1 MNKKFLS
8 AILFG
13 ALMVSSTGTFV
24 SCKDYDDDIDNINKE
39 LTDIKSKL
47 SDLESKV
54 TTGGA
59 YVTKIESVEGGLK
72 VSVSDGTS
80 YNLTIAGTPAGSTV
94 VIDKTT
100 GEISIDGTPTGFFA
114 TTGTTPQGESTAPYV
129 KDGFWYFYD
138 DATKAFVKSEYKASG
153 NAWAVQKGDS
163 VVLHIPNEAGVMQE
177 ITLPTSSSA
186 LTALNA
192 TSSNW
197 TSGKN
202 IAWSKAGA
210 DVTWAGKKGNVTAG
224 QLLIGQLGSE
234 TATVT
239 PASYDLG
246 AQTLTL
252 VDIDGKTAPVTVT
265 ATAAEGDYVTDRAA
279 SPSGK
284 WNLAIAMTDEV
295 TADNIATAF
304 TKKVN
309 GVDKNVKYALAV
321 NGTVMTGYEYVIDTQ
336 TVNESKTNTAYNKD
350 QIDLASKNVALGT
363 STLSL
368 NAATAAQA
376 YDSYLTFEGASK
388 TLAEAKGIT
397 VDGMNITVPA
407 TAAATPGL
415 SVTVNIL
422 DITGKIAKNNVALTI
437 AGASV
442 SETETVAPV
451 SIKISTVN
459 SFSVDLGTIF
469 TNLDANIAQNADAT
483 KTTVTTADGNFF
495 ALTSTTAANGLF
507 NVAGND
513 KIAFKKA
520 DGSAAT
526 IAERN
531 ATKAVITLKM
541 DGGTGSSYVSA
552 AKDIAKIYGTFNLT
566 LTLKDKQGNEL
577 KKVIVPVTV
586 SKPEF
591 DDYYTANQYAGW
603 NEGVLSSV
611 IDNSGNTPAF
621 TMPTNLY
628 TINKKA
634 DGTTGMTDAQPD
646 YVYTYKKAA
655 VDIDNSEV
663 KEAASITFDD
673 VVKDGFL
680 KTTDYKVKA
689 SKEVVT
695 VNALTNGGSAED
707 NKISVSKEFTMKLAP
722 AFNKAKLVYYTNGVA
737 GTVAAVNADGIIAP
751 LTGDGTANK
760 PKNGLALQ
768 YGDEEIAVSATAI
781 PASES
786 DDHKLGGYKVTT
798 GSAATGAVVVG
809 FAKSAESAGTGVNL
823 ETGDTGVKI
832 TGLNAG
838 QGGELVVTFTD
849 YAGIKTQATIE
860 YKK

>member
-1 MNKKFLS
+1 
-8 AILFG
+8 
-13 ALMVSSTGTFV
+13 MVSSTGTFV
-24 SCKDYDDDIDNINKE
+24 SCKDYDDDIDEINKE

-192 TSSNW
+192 TPSNW

-336 TVNESKTNTAYNKD
+336 TVNESKTNTAYNKAN
-350 QIDLASKNVALGT
+350 IGLANANVALGT

-407 TAAATPGL
+407 TAAATSGL

-422 DITGKIAKNNVALTI
+422 DITGKIAKKDIILTI

-495 ALTSTTAANGLF
+495 ALTSATSIGDGLYKVAENTA
-507 NVAGND
+507 
-513 KIAFKKA
+513 IAFKKA
-520 DGSAAT
+520 DGGAAA
-526 IAERN
+526 IAARN
-531 ATKAVITLKM
+531 ATKAVITLNYA
-541 DGGTGSSYVSA
+541 SSKYTTA
-552 AKDIAKIYGTFNLT
+552 AKDLANIYGTFNLT
-566 LTLKDKQGNEL
+566 LTLKDAQGNEL

-611 IDNSGNTPAF
+611 IDNSTQNTPAF

-634 DGTTGMTDAQPD
+634 DGTTGMTDAQPG

-655 VDIDNSEV
+655 VDNSEV
-663 KEAASITFDD
+663 KEAASITFTD

-689 SKEVVT
+689 SNEVVT

-707 NKISVSKEFTMKLAP
+707 NGISVSKEFTMKLAP

-768 YGDEEIAVSATAI
+768 YGDEEIAVSTTAI
-781 PASES
+781 PASAS
-786 DDHKLGGYKVTT
+786 ASNKLGGYQVST
-798 GSAATGAVVVG
+798 ADATSGATIKVG
-809 FAKSAESAGTGVNL
+809 FAKSAESAGGSVTL
-823 ETGDTGVKI
+823 ETSDTGVKI
-832 TGLNAG
+832 ADLNAG

>member
-1 MNKKFLS
+1 
-8 AILFG
+8 
-13 ALMVSSTGTFV
+13 MVSSTGTFV

-192 TSSNW
+192 TPSNW

-210 DVTWAGKKGNVTAG
+210 DVTWAGKKGNVAAG

-246 AQTLTL
+246 AQELTL

-336 TVNESKTNTAYNKD
+336 TVNESKTNTAYNKAN
-350 QIDLASKNVALGT
+350 IGLASANVALGT

-422 DITGKIAKNNVALTI
+422 DITGKIAKKDVVLTI

-495 ALTSTTAANGLF
+495 ALTSATSIGDGLYKVAENTA
-507 NVAGND
+507 
-513 KIAFKKA
+513 IAFKKA
-520 DGSAAT
+520 DGGAAT
-526 IAERN
+526 IAARN
-531 ATKAVITLKM
+531 AIKAVITLNY
-541 DGGTGSSYVSA
+541 TGSKYTTA
-552 AKDIAKIYGTFNLT
+552 AKDLANIYGTFNLT
-566 LTLKDKQGNEL
+566 LTLKDAQGNEL

-591 DDYYTANQYAGW
+591 DDYYTANQYAVW
-603 NEGVLSSV
+603 NEGILSSV
-611 IDNSGNTPAF
+611 IDNSGNSPAF

-634 DGTTGMTDAQPD
+634 DGTGMTDAQPG
-646 YVYTYKKAA
+646 YTYTYKKAA
-655 VDIDNSEV
+655 VDNSEV
-663 KEAASITFDD
+663 KEAASITFTD

-689 SKEVVT
+689 NKEVVT
-695 VNALTNGGSAED
+695 VNALTGASNAAAD
-707 NKISVSKEFTMKLAP
+707 NTISVSKEFTMKLAP

-737 GTVAAVNADGIIAP
+737 GTVAAVNADGIIAA
-751 LTGDGTANK
+751 LTEDKTANK

-768 YGDEEIAVSATAI
+768 YGDEEIAVSTTAI
-781 PASES
+781 PASAS
-786 DDHKLGGYKVTT
+786 ASNKLGGYQVSTADVTS
-798 GSAATGAVVVG
+798 GATIKVG
-809 FAKSAESAGTGVNL
+809 FAKSAESAGGSVTL
-823 ETGDTGVKI
+823 EAGDTGVKI

>member
-192 TSSNW
+192 TPSNW

-210 DVTWAGKKGNVTAG
+210 DVTWAGKKGNVAAG

-246 AQTLTL
+246 AQELTL

-336 TVNESKTNTAYNKD
+336 TVNESKTNTAYNKAN
-350 QIDLASKNVALGT
+350 IGLASANVALGT

-422 DITGKIAKNNVALTI
+422 DITGKIAKKDVVLTI

-469 TNLDANIAQNADAT
+469 TNLDANIAQNADTT

-495 ALTSTTAANGLF
+495 ALTSATSIGDGLYKVAENTA
-507 NVAGND
+507 
-513 KIAFKKA
+513 IAFKKA
-520 DGSAAT
+520 DGGAAT
-526 IAERN
+526 IAARN
-531 ATKAVITLKM
+531 AIKAVITLNY
-541 DGGTGSSYVSA
+541 TGSKYTTA
-552 AKDIAKIYGTFNLT
+552 AKDLANIYGTFNLT
-566 LTLKDKQGNEL
+566 LTLKDAQGNEL

-603 NEGVLSSV
+603 NEGILSSV
-611 IDNSGNTPAF
+611 IDNSGNSPAF

-634 DGTTGMTDAQPD
+634 DGTGMTDAQPG
-646 YVYTYKKAA
+646 YTYTYKKAA
-655 VDIDNSEV
+655 VDNSEV
-663 KEAASITFDD
+663 KEAASITFTD

-689 SKEVVT
+689 NKEVVT
-695 VNALTNGGSAED
+695 VNALTGASNAAAD
-707 NKISVSKEFTMKLAP
+707 NTISVSKEFTMKLAP

-737 GTVAAVNADGIIAP
+737 GTVAAVNADGIIAA
-751 LTGDGTANK
+751 LTEDKTANK

-768 YGDEEIAVSATAI
+768 YGDEEIAVSTTAI
-781 PASES
+781 PASAS
-786 DDHKLGGYKVTT
+786 ASNKLGGYQVST
-798 GSAATGAVVVG
+798 ADATSGATIKVG
-809 FAKSAESAGTGVNL
+809 FAKSAESAGGSVTL
-823 ETGDTGVKI
+823 EAGDTGVKI

>member
-1 MNKKFLS
+1 
-8 AILFG
+8 
-13 ALMVSSTGTFV
+13 MVSSTGTFV

-192 TSSNW
+192 TPSNW

-210 DVTWAGKKGNVTAG
+210 DVTWAGKKGNVAAG

-246 AQTLTL
+246 AQELTL

-336 TVNESKTNTAYNKD
+336 TVNESKTNTAYNKAN
-350 QIDLASKNVALGT
+350 IGLASANVALGT

-422 DITGKIAKNNVALTI
+422 DITGKIAKKDIVLTI

-495 ALTSTTAANGLF
+495 ALTSATSIGDGLYKVAENTA
-507 NVAGND
+507 
-513 KIAFKKA
+513 IAFKKA
-520 DGSAAT
+520 DGGAAT
-526 IAERN
+526 IAARN
-531 ATKAVITLKM
+531 AIKAVITLNY
-541 DGGTGSSYVSA
+541 TGSKYTTA
-552 AKDIAKIYGTFNLT
+552 AKDLANIYGTFNLT
-566 LTLKDKQGNEL
+566 LTLKDAQGNEL

-603 NEGVLSSV
+603 NEGILSSV
-611 IDNSGNTPAF
+611 IDNSGNSPAF

-634 DGTTGMTDAQPD
+634 DGTGMTDAQPG
-646 YVYTYKKAA
+646 YTYTYKKAA
-655 VDIDNSEV
+655 VDNSEV
-663 KEAASITFDD
+663 KEAASITFTD

-689 SKEVVT
+689 NKEVVT
-695 VNALTNGGSAED
+695 VNALTGASNAAAD
-707 NKISVSKEFTMKLAP
+707 NTISVSKEFTMKLAP

-737 GTVAAVNADGIIAP
+737 GTVAAVNADGIIAA
-751 LTGDGTANK
+751 LTEDKTANK

-768 YGDEEIAVSATAI
+768 YGDEEIAVSTTAI
-781 PASES
+781 PASAS
-786 DDHKLGGYKVTT
+786 ASNKLGGYQVST
-798 GSAATGAVVVG
+798 ADATSGATIKVG
-809 FAKSAESAGTGVNL
+809 FAKSAESAGGSVTL
-823 ETGDTGVKI
+823 EAGDTGVKI

>member
-186 LTALNA
+186 LTALNVV
-192 TSSNW
+192 TPSNW
-197 TSGKN
+197 ISGKN

-234 TATVT
+234 TATVA

-336 TVNESKTNTAYNKD
+336 TVNESKTNTAYNKAN
-350 QIDLASKNVALGT
+350 IGLASVNVALGT

-376 YDSYLTFEGASK
+376 YDSYLTFEGANK

-407 TAAATPGL
+407 TAAATSGL

-422 DITGKIAKNNVALTI
+422 DITGKIAKKDIILTI

-469 TNLDANIAQNADAT
+469 TNLDANIAQYAEAD
-483 KTTVTTADGNFF
+483 KTIVTTADGNFF
-495 ALTSTTAANGLF
+495 ALTSTTPTDELYT
-507 NVAGND
+507 VAEHTA
-513 KIAFKKA
+513 IAFKKA
-520 DGSAAT
+520 DGSVAT
-526 IAERN
+526 IAARN
-531 ATKAVITLKM
+531 ATKAVITLNYIDSKY
-541 DGGTGSSYVSA
+541 TTA
-552 AKDIAKIYGTFNLT
+552 AKDLANIYGTFNLT

-611 IDNSGNTPAF
+611 IDNSTQDTPAF

-634 DGTTGMTDAQPD
+634 DGTGMTDAQPG
-646 YVYTYKKAA
+646 YTYTYKKADA
-655 VDIDNSEV
+655 SEV
-663 KEAASITFDD
+663 KNVDAITFND
-673 VVKDGFL
+673 VVKNGFL

-689 SKEVVT
+689 NKEVVT
-695 VNALTNGGSAED
+695 VNALTGVSNAAAD
-707 NKISVSKEFTMKLAP
+707 NTISVSKEFTMKLAP

-737 GTVAAVNADGIIAP
+737 GTVAAVNADGIIAA

-768 YGDEEIAVSATAI
+768 YGDEEIAVSTTAT
-781 PASES
+781 PVSES

-798 GSAATGAVVVG
+798 GSAATGAVVVE
-809 FAKSAESAGTGVNL
+809 FAKSAESAGGSVNL
-823 ETGDTGVKI
+823 ESGNTGVKI
-832 TGLNAG
+832 ADLNAG

>member
-1 MNKKFLS
+1 
-8 AILFG
+8 
-13 ALMVSSTGTFV
+13 MVSSTGTFV

-153 NAWAVQKGDS
+153 NAWAVQNGDS

-192 TSSNW
+192 TPSNW

-210 DVTWAGKKGNVTAG
+210 DVTWAGKKGNVAAG

-246 AQTLTL
+246 AQELTL

-336 TVNESKTNTAYNKD
+336 TVNESKTNTAYNKAN
-350 QIDLASKNVALGT
+350 IGLASANVALGT

-422 DITGKIAKNNVALTI
+422 DITGKIAKKDVVLTI

-495 ALTSTTAANGLF
+495 ALTSATSIGDGLYKVAENTA
-507 NVAGND
+507 
-513 KIAFKKA
+513 IAFKKA
-520 DGSAAT
+520 DGGAAT
-526 IAERN
+526 IAARN
-531 ATKAVITLKM
+531 AIKAVITLNY
-541 DGGTGSSYVSA
+541 TGSKYTTA
-552 AKDIAKIYGTFNLT
+552 AKDLANIYGTFNLT
-566 LTLKDKQGNEL
+566 LTLKDAQGNEL

-603 NEGVLSSV
+603 NEGILSSV
-611 IDNSGNTPAF
+611 IDNSGNSPAF

-634 DGTTGMTDAQPD
+634 DGTGMTDAQPG
-646 YVYTYKKAA
+646 YTYTYKKAA
-655 VDIDNSEV
+655 VDNSEV
-663 KEAASITFDD
+663 KEAASITFTD

-689 SKEVVT
+689 NKEVVT
-695 VNALTNGGSAED
+695 VNALTGASNAAAD
-707 NKISVSKEFTMKLAP
+707 NTISVSKEFTMKLAP

-737 GTVAAVNADGIIAP
+737 GTVAAVNADGIIAA
-751 LTGDGTANK
+751 LTEDKTANK

-768 YGDEEIAVSATAI
+768 YGDEEIAVSTTAI
-781 PASES
+781 PASAS
-786 DDHKLGGYKVTT
+786 ASNKLGGYQVST
-798 GSAATGAVVVG
+798 ADATSGATIKVG
-809 FAKSAESAGTGVNL
+809 FAKSAESAGGSVTL
-823 ETGDTGVKI
+823 EAGDTGVKI

>member
-13 ALMVSSTGTFV
+13 ALMVTSTGTFV
-24 SCKDYDDDIDNINKE
+24 SCKDYDDDIDEINKE

-192 TSSNW
+192 TPSKW

-210 DVTWAGKKGNVTAG
+210 DVTWAGKKGNVAAG

-246 AQTLTL
+246 AQELTL

-304 TKKVN
+304 TKRVN

-336 TVNESKTNTAYNKD
+336 TVNESKTNTAYNKN
-350 QIDLASKNVALGT
+350 QIGLASANVALGT

-422 DITGKIAKNNVALTI
+422 DITGKIAKKDVVLTI

-531 ATKAVITLKM
+531 ATKAVITLNY
-541 DGGTGSSYVSA
+541 TGSKYTTA
-552 AKDIAKIYGTFNLT
+552 AKDLANIYGTFNLT
-566 LTLKDKQGNEL
+566 LTLKDAQGNEL

-611 IDNSGNTPAF
+611 IDNSGNSPAF

-634 DGTTGMTDAQPD
+634 DGTGMTDAQPG
-646 YVYTYKKAA
+646 YTYTYKKAA
-655 VDIDNSEV
+655 VDNSEV
-663 KEAASITFDD
+663 KEAASITFTD

-689 SKEVVT
+689 NKEVVT
-695 VNALTNGGSAED
+695 VNALTGASNAAAD
-707 NKISVSKEFTMKLAP
+707 NTISVSKEFTMKLAP

-737 GTVAAVNADGIIAP
+737 GTVAAVNADGIIAA
-751 LTGDGTANK
+751 LTEDKTANK

-768 YGDEEIAVSATAI
+768 YGDEEIAVSTTAI
-781 PASES
+781 PASAS
-786 DDHKLGGYKVTT
+786 ASNKLGGYQVST
-798 GSAATGAVVVG
+798 ANATSGATIKVG
-809 FAKSAESAGTGVNL
+809 FAKSAESAGGSVTL
-823 ETGDTGVKI
+823 EAGDTGVKI

>member
-192 TSSNW
+192 TPSNW

-210 DVTWAGKKGNVTAG
+210 DVTWAGKKGNVAAG

-246 AQTLTL
+246 AQELTL

-336 TVNESKTNTAYNKD
+336 TVNESKTNTAYNKAN
-350 QIDLASKNVALGT
+350 IGLASANVALGT

-422 DITGKIAKNNVALTI
+422 DITGKIAKKDVVLTI

-469 TNLDANIAQNADAT
+469 TNLDANIAQNADTT

-495 ALTSTTAANGLF
+495 ALTSATSIGDGLYKVAENTA
-507 NVAGND
+507 
-513 KIAFKKA
+513 IAFKKA
-520 DGSAAT
+520 DGGAAT
-526 IAERN
+526 IAARN
-531 ATKAVITLKM
+531 AIKAVITL
-541 DGGTGSSYVSA
+541 DYTGSKYTTA
-552 AKDIAKIYGTFNLT
+552 AKDLANIYGTFNLT
-566 LTLKDKQGNEL
+566 LTLKDAQGNEL

-603 NEGVLSSV
+603 NEGILSSV
-611 IDNSGNTPAF
+611 IDNSGNSPAF

-634 DGTTGMTDAQPD
+634 DGTGMTDAQPG
-646 YVYTYKKAA
+646 YTYTYKKAA
-655 VDIDNSEV
+655 VDNSEV
-663 KEAASITFDD
+663 KEAASITFTD

-689 SKEVVT
+689 NKEVVT
-695 VNALTNGGSAED
+695 VNALTGASNAAAD
-707 NKISVSKEFTMKLAP
+707 NTISVSKEFTMKLAP

-737 GTVAAVNADGIIAP
+737 GTVAAVNADGIIAA
-751 LTGDGTANK
+751 LTEDKTANK

-768 YGDEEIAVSATAI
+768 YGDEEIAVSTTAI
-781 PASES
+781 PASAS
-786 DDHKLGGYKVTT
+786 ASNKLGGYQVST
-798 GSAATGAVVVG
+798 ADATSGATIKVG
-809 FAKSAESAGTGVNL
+809 FAKSAESAGGSVTL
-823 ETGDTGVKI
+823 EAGDTGVKI

>member
-192 TSSNW
+192 TPSNW

-210 DVTWAGKKGNVTAG
+210 DVTWAGKKGNVAAG

-246 AQTLTL
+246 AQELTL

-336 TVNESKTNTAYNKD
+336 TVNESKTNTAYNKAN
-350 QIDLASKNVALGT
+350 IGLASANVALGT

-422 DITGKIAKNNVALTI
+422 DITGKIAKKDVVLTI

-495 ALTSTTAANGLF
+495 ALTSATSIGDGLYKVAENTA
-507 NVAGND
+507 
-513 KIAFKKA
+513 IAFKKA
-520 DGSAAT
+520 DGGAAT
-526 IAERN
+526 IAARN
-531 ATKAVITLKM
+531 AIKAVITLNY
-541 DGGTGSSYVSA
+541 TGSKYTTA
-552 AKDIAKIYGTFNLT
+552 AKDLANIYGTFNLT
-566 LTLKDKQGNEL
+566 LTLKDAQGNEL

-603 NEGVLSSV
+603 NEGILSSV
-611 IDNSGNTPAF
+611 IDNSGNSPAF

-634 DGTTGMTDAQPD
+634 DGTGMTDDQPG
-646 YVYTYKKAA
+646 YTYTYKKAA
-655 VDIDNSEV
+655 VDNSEV
-663 KEAASITFDD
+663 KEAASITFTD

-689 SKEVVT
+689 NKEVVT
-695 VNALTNGGSAED
+695 VNALTGASNAAAD
-707 NKISVSKEFTMKLAP
+707 NTISVSKEFTMKLAP

-737 GTVAAVNADGIIAP
+737 GTVAAVNADGIIAA
-751 LTGDGTANK
+751 LTEGKTANK

-768 YGDEEIAVSATAI
+768 YGDEEIAVSTTAI
-781 PASES
+781 PASAS
-786 DDHKLGGYKVTT
+786 ASNKLGGYQVST
-798 GSAATGAVVVG
+798 ADATSGATIKVG
-809 FAKSAESAGTGVNL
+809 FAKSAESAGGSVTL
-823 ETGDTGVKI
+823 EAGDTGVKI

>member
-192 TSSNW
+192 TPSNW

-210 DVTWAGKKGNVTAG
+210 DVTWAGKKGNVAAG

-246 AQTLTL
+246 AQELTL

-336 TVNESKTNTAYNKD
+336 TVNESKTNTDYNEAN
-350 QIDLASKNVALGT
+350 IGLASANVALGT

-422 DITGKIAKNNVALTI
+422 DITGKIAKKDVVLTI

-469 TNLDANIAQNADAT
+469 TNLDANIAQNADTT

-495 ALTSTTAANGLF
+495 ALTSATSIGDGLYKVAKNTA
-507 NVAGND
+507 
-513 KIAFKKA
+513 IAFKKA
-520 DGSAAT
+520 DGGAAT
-526 IAERN
+526 IAARN
-531 ATKAVITLKM
+531 AIKAVITLNY
-541 DGGTGSSYVSA
+541 TGSKYTTA
-552 AKDIAKIYGTFNLT
+552 AKDLANIYGTFNLT
-566 LTLKDKQGNEL
+566 LTLKDAQGNEL

-603 NEGVLSSV
+603 NEGILSSV
-611 IDNSGNTPAF
+611 IDNSGNSPAF

-634 DGTTGMTDAQPD
+634 DGTDMTDVQPG
-646 YVYTYKKAA
+646 YTYTYKKAA
-655 VDIDNSEV
+655 VNNSEV
-663 KEAASITFDD
+663 KEAASITFTD

-689 SKEVVT
+689 NKEVVT
-695 VNALTNGGSAED
+695 VNALTGASNAAAD
-707 NKISVSKEFTMKLAP
+707 NTISVSKEFTMKLAP

-737 GTVAAVNADGIIAP
+737 GTVAAVNADGIIAA
-751 LTGDGTANK
+751 LTEDKTANK

-768 YGDEEIAVSATAI
+768 YGDEEIAVSTTAI
-781 PASES
+781 PASAS
-786 DDHKLGGYKVTT
+786 ASNKLGGYQVST
-798 GSAATGAVVVG
+798 ADATSGATIKVG
-809 FAKSAESAGTGVNL
+809 FAKSAESAGGSVTL
-823 ETGDTGVKI
+823 EAGDTGVKI

>member
-192 TSSNW
+192 TPSNW

-210 DVTWAGKKGNVTAG
+210 DVTWAGKKGNVAAG

-246 AQTLTL
+246 AQELTL

-336 TVNESKTNTAYNKD
+336 TVNESKTNTAYNKAN
-350 QIDLASKNVALGT
+350 IGLASANVALGT

-422 DITGKIAKNNVALTI
+422 DITGKIAKKDVVLTI

-495 ALTSTTAANGLF
+495 ALTSATSIGDGLYKVAENTA
-507 NVAGND
+507 
-513 KIAFKKA
+513 IAFKKA
-520 DGSAAT
+520 DGGAAT
-526 IAERN
+526 IAARN
-531 ATKAVITLKM
+531 AIKAVITLNY
-541 DGGTGSSYVSA
+541 TGSKYTTA
-552 AKDIAKIYGTFNLT
+552 AKDLANIYGTFNLT
-566 LTLKDKQGNEL
+566 LTLKDAQGNEL

-603 NEGVLSSV
+603 NEGILSSV
-611 IDNSGNTPAF
+611 IDNSGNSPAF

-634 DGTTGMTDAQPD
+634 DGTGMTDAQPG
-646 YVYTYKKAA
+646 YTYTYKKAA
-655 VDIDNSEV
+655 VDNSEV
-663 KEAASITFDD
+663 KEAASITFTD

-689 SKEVVT
+689 NKEVVT
-695 VNALTNGGSAED
+695 VNALTGASNAAAD
-707 NKISVSKEFTMKLAP
+707 NTISVSKEFTMKLAP

-737 GTVAAVNADGIIAP
+737 GTVAAVNADGIIAA
-751 LTGDGTANK
+751 LTEDKTANK

-768 YGDEEIAVSATAI
+768 YGDEEIAVSTTAI
-781 PASES
+781 PASAS
-786 DDHKLGGYKVTT
+786 ASNKLGGYQVST
-798 GSAATGAVVVG
+798 ADATSGATIKVG
-809 FAKSAESAGTGVNL
+809 FAKSAESAGGSVTL
-823 ETGDTGVKI
+823 EAGDTGVKI

-849 YAGIKTQATIE
+849 YARIKTQATIE

>member
-1 MNKKFLS
+1 
-8 AILFG
+8 
-13 ALMVSSTGTFV
+13 MVSSTGTFV

-192 TSSNW
+192 TPNNW
-197 TSGKN
+197 ISGKN

-246 AQTLTL
+246 AQELTL

-336 TVNESKTNTAYNKD
+336 TVNESKTNTAYNKN
-350 QIDLASKNVALGT
+350 QIGLASANVALGT

-407 TAAATPGL
+407 TAAATSGL

-422 DITGKIAKNNVALTI
+422 DITGKIAKKDIILTI

-495 ALTSTTAANGLF
+495 ALTSTTSIGDGLYK
-507 NVAGND
+507 VAENTA
-513 KIAFKKA
+513 IAFKKA
-520 DGSAAT
+520 DGGAAT
-526 IAERN
+526 IAARN
-531 ATKAVITLKM
+531 ATKAVITL
-541 DGGTGSSYVSA
+541 DYASSKYTTA
-552 AKDIAKIYGTFNLT
+552 AKDIANIYGTFNLT

-655 VDIDNSEV
+655 VDNSEV
-663 KEAASITFDD
+663 KEAASITFND

-689 SKEVVT
+689 SNEVVT
-695 VNALTNGGSAED
+695 VNALTGVSNAAAD
-707 NKISVSKEFTMKLAP
+707 NTISVSKEFTMKLAP
-722 AFNKAKLVYYTNGVA
+722 AFNKAKLVYYTDGVA
-737 GTVAAVNADGIIAP
+737 GTVAAVGVDNVIAT
-751 LTGDGTANK
+751 LSGDGTKDNK
-760 PKNGLALQ
+760 YNGLALE
-768 YGDEEIAVSATAI
+768 YGDEILAVNSGKIGQTTTEKLNNYTILDASGTADEGVVKI
-781 PASES
+781 ELSLAENS
-786 DDHKLGGYKVTT
+786 LGGLESTPLT
-798 GSAATGAVVVG
+798 ATGVALKALAPG
-809 FAKSAESAGTGVNL
+809 NSGKL
-823 ETGDTGVKI
+823 I
-832 TGLNAG
+832 
-838 QGGELVVTFTD
+838 VTFTD

>member
-1 MNKKFLS
+1 
-8 AILFG
+8 
-13 ALMVSSTGTFV
+13 MVSSTGTFV

-192 TSSNW
+192 TPSNW

-210 DVTWAGKKGNVTAG
+210 DVTWAGKKGNVAAG

-246 AQTLTL
+246 AQELTL

-336 TVNESKTNTAYNKD
+336 TVNESKTNTAYNKAN
-350 QIDLASKNVALGT
+350 IGLASANVALGT

-422 DITGKIAKNNVALTI
+422 DITGKIAKKDVVLTI

-495 ALTSTTAANGLF
+495 ALTSATSIGDGLYKVAENTA
-507 NVAGND
+507 
-513 KIAFKKA
+513 IAFKKA
-520 DGSAAT
+520 DGGAAT
-526 IAERN
+526 IAARN
-531 ATKAVITLKM
+531 AIKAVITLNY
-541 DGGTGSSYVSA
+541 TGSKYTTA
-552 AKDIAKIYGTFNLT
+552 AKDLANIYGTFNLT
-566 LTLKDKQGNEL
+566 LTLKDAQGNEL

-603 NEGVLSSV
+603 NEGILSSV
-611 IDNSGNTPAF
+611 IDNSGNSPAF

-634 DGTTGMTDAQPD
+634 DGTGITDAQPG
-646 YVYTYKKAA
+646 YTYTYKKAA
-655 VDIDNSEV
+655 VDNSEV
-663 KEAASITFDD
+663 KEAASITFTD

-689 SKEVVT
+689 NKEVVT
-695 VNALTNGGSAED
+695 VNALTGASNAAAD
-707 NKISVSKEFTMKLAP
+707 NTISVSKEFTMKLAP

-737 GTVAAVNADGIIAP
+737 GTVAAVNADGIIAA
-751 LTGDGTANK
+751 LTEDKTANK

-768 YGDEEIAVSATAI
+768 YGDEEIAVSTTAI
-781 PASES
+781 PASAS
-786 DDHKLGGYKVTT
+786 ASNKLGGYQVST
-798 GSAATGAVVVG
+798 ADATSGATIKVG
-809 FAKSAESAGTGVNL
+809 FAKSAESAGGSVTL
-823 ETGDTGVKI
+823 EAGDTGVKI

>member
-192 TSSNW
+192 TPSNW

-210 DVTWAGKKGNVTAG
+210 DVTWAGKKGNVAAG

-246 AQTLTL
+246 AQELTL

-336 TVNESKTNTAYNKD
+336 TVNESKTNTAYNKAN
-350 QIDLASKNVALGT
+350 IGLASANVALGT

-422 DITGKIAKNNVALTI
+422 DITGKIAKKDVVLTI

-495 ALTSTTAANGLF
+495 ALTSATSIGDGLYKVAENTA
-507 NVAGND
+507 
-513 KIAFKKA
+513 IAFKKA
-520 DGSAAT
+520 DGGAAT
-526 IAERN
+526 IAARN
-531 ATKAVITLKM
+531 AIKAVITLNY
-541 DGGTGSSYVSA
+541 TGSKYTTA
-552 AKDIAKIYGTFNLT
+552 AKDLANIYGTFNLT
-566 LTLKDKQGNEL
+566 LTLKDAQGNEL

-603 NEGVLSSV
+603 NEGILSSV
-611 IDNSGNTPAF
+611 IDNSGNSPAF

-634 DGTTGMTDAQPD
+634 DGTGMTDAQPG
-646 YVYTYKKAA
+646 YTYTYKKAA
-655 VDIDNSEV
+655 VDNSEV
-663 KEAASITFDD
+663 KEAASITFTD

-689 SKEVVT
+689 NKEVVT
-695 VNALTNGGSAED
+695 VNALTGASNAAAD
-707 NKISVSKEFTMKLAP
+707 NTISVSKEFTMKLAP

-737 GTVAAVNADGIIAP
+737 GTVAAVNADGIIAA
-751 LTGDGTANK
+751 LTEDKTANK

-768 YGDEEIAVSATAI
+768 YGDEEIAVSTTAI
-781 PASES
+781 PASAS
-786 DDHKLGGYKVTT
+786 ASNKLGGYQVST
-798 GSAATGAVVVG
+798 ADATSGATIKVG
-809 FAKSAESAGTGVNL
+809 FAKSAESAGGSVTL
-823 ETGDTGVKI
+823 EADDTGVKI

>member
-1 MNKKFLS
+1 
-8 AILFG
+8 
-13 ALMVSSTGTFV
+13 MVTSTGTFV

-192 TSSNW
+192 TPSNW

-210 DVTWAGKKGNVTAG
+210 DVTWAGKKGNVAAG

-246 AQTLTL
+246 AQELTL

-336 TVNESKTNTAYNKD
+336 TVNESKTNTAYNKN
-350 QIDLASKNVALGT
+350 QIGLASANVALGT

-422 DITGKIAKNNVALTI
+422 DITGKIAKKDVVLTI

-531 ATKAVITLKM
+531 ATKAVITLNY
-541 DGGTGSSYVSA
+541 TGSKYTTA
-552 AKDIAKIYGTFNLT
+552 AKDLANIYGTFNLT
-566 LTLKDKQGNEL
+566 LTLKDAQGNEL

-634 DGTTGMTDAQPD
+634 DGTGMTDAQPG
-646 YVYTYKKAA
+646 YTYTYKKADA
-655 VDIDNSEV
+655 SEV
-663 KEAASITFDD
+663 KNVDAIIFTD

-689 SKEVVT
+689 NKEVVT
-695 VNALTNGGSAED
+695 VNALTGASNAAAD
-707 NKISVSKEFTMKLAP
+707 NTISVSKEFTMKLAP

-737 GTVAAVNADGIIAP
+737 GTVAAVNADGIIAA

-768 YGDEEIAVSATAI
+768 YGDEEIAVSTTAI
-781 PASES
+781 PASAS
-786 DDHKLGGYKVTT
+786 ASNKLGGYQVST
-798 GSAATGAVVVG
+798 ANATSGATIKVG
-809 FAKSAESAGTGVNL
+809 FAKSAESAGGSVTL
-823 ETGDTGVKI
+823 EAGDTGVKI
-832 TGLNAG
+832 AGLNAG

>member
-192 TSSNW
+192 TPSNW

-210 DVTWAGKKGNVTAG
+210 DVTWAGKKGNVAAG

-246 AQTLTL
+246 AQELTL

-336 TVNESKTNTAYNKD
+336 TVNESKTNTAYNKAN
-350 QIDLASKNVALGT
+350 IGLASANVALGT

-422 DITGKIAKNNVALTI
+422 DITGKIAKKDVVLTI

-459 SFSVDLGTIF
+459 SFSVDLGAIF

-495 ALTSTTAANGLF
+495 ALTSATSIGDGLYKVAENTA
-507 NVAGND
+507 
-513 KIAFKKA
+513 IAFKKA
-520 DGSAAT
+520 DGGAAT
-526 IAERN
+526 IAARN
-531 ATKAVITLKM
+531 AIKAVITLNY
-541 DGGTGSSYVSA
+541 TGSKYTTA
-552 AKDIAKIYGTFNLT
+552 AKDLANIYGTFNLT
-566 LTLKDKQGNEL
+566 LTLKDAQGNEL

-603 NEGVLSSV
+603 NEGILSSV
-611 IDNSGNTPAF
+611 IDNSGNSPAF

-634 DGTTGMTDAQPD
+634 DGTGMTDAQPG
-646 YVYTYKKAA
+646 YTYTYKKAA
-655 VDIDNSEV
+655 VDNSEV
-663 KEAASITFDD
+663 KEAASITFTD

-689 SKEVVT
+689 NKEVVT
-695 VNALTNGGSAED
+695 VNALTGASNAAAD
-707 NKISVSKEFTMKLAP
+707 NTISVSKEFTMKLAP

-737 GTVAAVNADGIIAP
+737 GTVAAVNADGIIAA
-751 LTGDGTANK
+751 LTEDKTANK

-768 YGDEEIAVSATAI
+768 YGDEEIAVSTTAI
-781 PASES
+781 PASAS
-786 DDHKLGGYKVTT
+786 ASNKLGGYQVST
-798 GSAATGAVVVG
+798 ADATSGATIKVG
-809 FAKSAESAGTGVNL
+809 FAKSAESAGGSVTL
-823 ETGDTGVKI
+823 EAGDTGVKI

>member
-1 MNKKFLS
+1 
-8 AILFG
+8 
-13 ALMVSSTGTFV
+13 MVSSTGTFV
-24 SCKDYDDDIDNINKE
+24 SCKDYDDDIDEINKE

-192 TSSNW
+192 TPSKW

-210 DVTWAGKKGNVTAG
+210 DVTWAGKKGNVAAG

-246 AQTLTL
+246 AQELTL

-336 TVNESKTNTAYNKD
+336 TVNESKTNTAYKKA

-407 TAAATPGL
+407 TAAATSGL

-422 DITGKIAKNNVALTI
+422 DITGKIAKKDIILTI

-495 ALTSTTAANGLF
+495 ALTSATSIGDGLYKVAENTAI
-507 NVAGND
+507 V
-513 KIAFKKA
+513 FKKA
-520 DGSAAT
+520 DGGAAT
-526 IAERN
+526 IAARN
-531 ATKAVITLKM
+531 ATKAVITLNYA
-541 DGGTGSSYVSA
+541 SSKYTTA
-552 AKDIAKIYGTFNLT
+552 AKDLANIYGTFNLT
-566 LTLKDKQGNEL
+566 LTLKDAQGNEL

-586 SKPEF
+586 SKPDF

-603 NEGVLSSV
+603 NEGILSSV
-611 IDNSGNTPAF
+611 IDNSTQNAPAF

-646 YVYTYKKAA
+646 YTYTYKKT
-655 VDIDNSEV
+655 DNSEANNV
-663 KEAASITFDD
+663 TSITFTD

-689 SKEVVT
+689 SNEVVT
-695 VNALTNGGSAED
+695 VNALTNDGSAED
-707 NKISVSKEFTMKLAP
+707 NGISVSKEFTMKLAP

-781 PASES
+781 PASAS
-786 DDHKLGGYKVTT
+786 NDHKLGGYEVTT

-832 TGLNAG
+832 AGLNAG

>member
-192 TSSNW
+192 TPSNW

-210 DVTWAGKKGNVTAG
+210 DVTWAGKKGNVAAG

-246 AQTLTL
+246 AQELTL

-336 TVNESKTNTAYNKD
+336 TVNESKTNTAYNKAN
-350 QIDLASKNVALGT
+350 IGLASANVALGT

-422 DITGKIAKNNVALTI
+422 DITGKIAKKDVVLTI

-495 ALTSTTAANGLF
+495 ALTSATSIGDGLYK
-507 NVAGND
+507 VAENIA
-513 KIAFKKA
+513 IAFKKA
-520 DGSAAT
+520 DGGAAT
-526 IAERN
+526 IAARN
-531 ATKAVITLKM
+531 AIKAVITLNY
-541 DGGTGSSYVSA
+541 TGSKYTTA
-552 AKDIAKIYGTFNLT
+552 AKDLANIYGTFNLT
-566 LTLKDKQGNEL
+566 LTLKDAQGNEL

-603 NEGVLSSV
+603 NEGILSSV
-611 IDNSGNTPAF
+611 IDNSGNSPAF

-634 DGTTGMTDAQPD
+634 NGTGMTDTQPG
-646 YVYTYKKAA
+646 YTYTYKKAA
-655 VDIDNSEV
+655 VDNSEV
-663 KEAASITFDD
+663 KEAASITFTD

-689 SKEVVT
+689 NKEVVT
-695 VNALTNGGSAED
+695 VNALTGASNAAAD
-707 NKISVSKEFTMKLAP
+707 NTISVSKEFTMKLAP

-737 GTVAAVNADGIIAP
+737 GTVAAVNADGIIAA
-751 LTGDGTANK
+751 LTEDKTANK

-768 YGDEEIAVSATAI
+768 YGDEEIAVSTTAI
-781 PASES
+781 PASAS
-786 DDHKLGGYKVTT
+786 ASNKLGGYQVST
-798 GSAATGAVVVG
+798 ADATSGATIKVG
-809 FAKSAESAGTGVNL
+809 FAKSAESAGGSVTL
-823 ETGDTGVKI
+823 EASDTGVKI

>member
-1 MNKKFLS
+1 
-8 AILFG
+8 
-13 ALMVSSTGTFV
+13 MVSSTGTFV

-192 TSSNW
+192 TPSNW

-246 AQTLTL
+246 AQELTL

-336 TVNESKTNTAYNKD
+336 TVNESKTNTAYNKTN
-350 QIDLASKNVALGT
+350 IGLANANVALGT

-376 YDSYLTFEGASK
+376 YDSYLTFEDASK
-388 TLAEAKGIT
+388 SLAEAKGIT

-407 TAAATPGL
+407 TAAATSGL

-422 DITGKIAKNNVALTI
+422 DITGKIAKKDIILTI

-507 NVAGND
+507 NVADNG

-520 DGSAAT
+520 DGGAAS
-526 IAERN
+526 IAARN
-531 ATKAVITLKM
+531 ATKAVITLNYA
-541 DGGTGSSYVSA
+541 GSKYTTA
-552 AKDIAKIYGTFNLT
+552 AKDLANIYGTFNLT
-566 LTLKDKQGNEL
+566 LTLKDAQGNEL

-611 IDNSGNTPAF
+611 IDNSTQNTPAF
-621 TMPTNLY
+621 TMPANLY

-634 DGTTGMTDAQPD
+634 DGTGMTDAQPG
-646 YVYTYKKAA
+646 YTYTYKKADA
-655 VDIDNSEV
+655 SEV
-663 KEAASITFDD
+663 KNVDAITFND
-673 VVKDGFL
+673 VVKNGFL

-689 SKEVVT
+689 NKEVVT
-695 VNALTNGGSAED
+695 VNALTGVSNAAAD
-707 NKISVSKEFTMKLAP
+707 NTISVSKEFTMKLAP

-737 GTVAAVNADGIIAP
+737 GTVAAVNADGIIAA

-768 YGDEEIAVSATAI
+768 YGDEEIAVSTTAI
-781 PASES
+781 PASAS
-786 DDHKLGGYKVTT
+786 ASNKLGGYQVSTADATSGATIKVE
-798 GSAATGAVVVG
+798 
-809 FAKSAESAGTGVNL
+809 FAKSAESAGGSVNL
-823 ETGDTGVKI
+823 ESGNTGVKI
-832 TGLNAG
+832 ADLNAG

>member
-469 TNLDANIAQNADAT
+469 TNLDANIAQNADAN

-552 AKDIAKIYGTFNLT
+552 AKDIANIYGTFNLT

>member
-192 TSSNW
+192 TPSNW

-210 DVTWAGKKGNVTAG
+210 DVTWAGKKGNVAAG

-246 AQTLTL
+246 AQELTL

-336 TVNESKTNTAYNKD
+336 TVNESKTNTAYNKTN
-350 QIDLASKNVALGT
+350 IGLASANVALGT

-422 DITGKIAKNNVALTI
+422 DITGKIAKKDVVLTI

-495 ALTSTTAANGLF
+495 ALTSATSIGDGLYKVAENTA
-507 NVAGND
+507 
-513 KIAFKKA
+513 IAFKKA
-520 DGSAAT
+520 DGGAAT
-526 IAERN
+526 IAARN
-531 ATKAVITLKM
+531 AIKAVITLNY
-541 DGGTGSSYVSA
+541 TGSKYTTA
-552 AKDIAKIYGTFNLT
+552 AKDLANIYGTFNLT
-566 LTLKDKQGNEL
+566 LTLKDAQGNEL

-603 NEGVLSSV
+603 NEGILSSV
-611 IDNSGNTPAF
+611 IDNSGNSPAF

-634 DGTTGMTDAQPD
+634 DGTGMTDAQPG
-646 YVYTYKKAA
+646 YTYTYKKAA
-655 VDIDNSEV
+655 VDNSEV
-663 KEAASITFDD
+663 KEAASITFTD

-689 SKEVVT
+689 NKKVVT
-695 VNALTNGGSAED
+695 VNALTGASNAAAD
-707 NKISVSKEFTMKLAP
+707 NTISVSKEFTMKLAP

-737 GTVAAVNADGIIAP
+737 GTVAAVNADGIIAA
-751 LTGDGTANK
+751 LTEDKTANK

-768 YGDEEIAVSATAI
+768 YGDEEIAVSTTAI
-781 PASES
+781 PASAS
-786 DDHKLGGYKVTT
+786 ASNKLGGYQVST
-798 GSAATGAVVVG
+798 ADATSGATIKVG
-809 FAKSAESAGTGVNL
+809 FAKSAESAGGSVTL
-823 ETGDTGVKI
+823 EAGDTGVKI

>member
-192 TSSNW
+192 TPSNW

-210 DVTWAGKKGNVTAG
+210 DVTWAGKKGNVAAG

-246 AQTLTL
+246 AQELTL

-336 TVNESKTNTAYNKD
+336 TVNESKTNTAYNKAN
-350 QIDLASKNVALGT
+350 IGLASANVALGT

-422 DITGKIAKNNVALTI
+422 DITGKIAKKDVVLTI

-495 ALTSTTAANGLF
+495 ALTSATSIGDGLYKVAENTA
-507 NVAGND
+507 
-513 KIAFKKA
+513 IAFKKA
-520 DGSAAT
+520 DGGAAT
-526 IAERN
+526 IAARN
-531 ATKAVITLKM
+531 AIKAVITLNY
-541 DGGTGSSYVSA
+541 TGSKYTTA
-552 AKDIAKIYGTFNLT
+552 AKDLAKIYGTFNLT
-566 LTLKDKQGNEL
+566 LTLKDAQGNEL

-603 NEGVLSSV
+603 NEGILSSV
-611 IDNSGNTPAF
+611 IDNSGNSPAF

-634 DGTTGMTDAQPD
+634 DGTGMTDAQPG
-646 YVYTYKKAA
+646 YTYTYKKAA
-655 VDIDNSEV
+655 VDNSEV
-663 KEAASITFDD
+663 KEAASITFTD

-689 SKEVVT
+689 NKEVVT
-695 VNALTNGGSAED
+695 VNALTGASNAAADST
-707 NKISVSKEFTMKLAP
+707 ISVSKEFTMKLAP

-737 GTVAAVNADGIIAP
+737 GTVAAVNADGIIAA
-751 LTGDGTANK
+751 LTEDKTANK

-768 YGDEEIAVSATAI
+768 YGDEEIAVSTTAI
-781 PASES
+781 PASAS
-786 DDHKLGGYKVTT
+786 ASNKLGGYQVST
-798 GSAATGAVVVG
+798 ADATSGATIKVG
-809 FAKSAESAGTGVNL
+809 FAKSAESAGGSVTL
-823 ETGDTGVKI
+823 EAGDTGVKI

>member
-192 TSSNW
+192 TPSNW

-210 DVTWAGKKGNVTAG
+210 DVTWAGKKGNVAAG

-246 AQTLTL
+246 AQELTL

-336 TVNESKTNTAYNKD
+336 TVNESKTNTAYNKAN
-350 QIDLASKNVALGT
+350 IGLASANVALGT

-422 DITGKIAKNNVALTI
+422 DITGKIAKKNVVLTI

-495 ALTSTTAANGLF
+495 ALTSATSIGDGLYKVAENTA
-507 NVAGND
+507 
-513 KIAFKKA
+513 IAFKKA
-520 DGSAAT
+520 DGGAAT
-526 IAERN
+526 IAARN
-531 ATKAVITLKM
+531 AIKAVITLNY
-541 DGGTGSSYVSA
+541 TGSKYTTA
-552 AKDIAKIYGTFNLT
+552 AKDLANIYGTFNLT
-566 LTLKDKQGNEL
+566 LTLKDAQGNEL

-603 NEGVLSSV
+603 NEGILSSV
-611 IDNSGNTPAF
+611 IDNSGNSPAF

-634 DGTTGMTDAQPD
+634 DGTGMTDAQPG
-646 YVYTYKKAA
+646 YTYTYKKAA
-655 VDIDNSEV
+655 VDNSEV
-663 KEAASITFDD
+663 KEAASITFTD

-689 SKEVVT
+689 NKEVVT
-695 VNALTNGGSAED
+695 VNALTGASNAAAD
-707 NKISVSKEFTMKLAP
+707 NTISVSKEFTMKLAP

-737 GTVAAVNADGIIAP
+737 GTVAAVNADGIIAA
-751 LTGDGTANK
+751 LTEDKTANK

-768 YGDEEIAVSATAI
+768 YGDEEIAVSTTAI
-781 PASES
+781 PASAS
-786 DDHKLGGYKVTT
+786 ASNKLGGYQVST
-798 GSAATGAVVVG
+798 ADATSGATIKVG
-809 FAKSAESAGTGVNL
+809 FAKSAESAGGSVTL
-823 ETGDTGVKI
+823 EAGDTGVKI

>member
-192 TSSNW
+192 TPSNW

-210 DVTWAGKKGNVTAG
+210 DVTWAGKKGNVAAG

-246 AQTLTL
+246 AQELTL

-336 TVNESKTNTAYNKD
+336 TVNESKTNTAYNKAN
-350 QIDLASKNVALGT
+350 IGLASANVALGT

-422 DITGKIAKNNVALTI
+422 DITGKIAKKDVVLTI

-495 ALTSTTAANGLF
+495 ALTSATSIGDGLYKVAENTA
-507 NVAGND
+507 
-513 KIAFKKA
+513 IAFKKA
-520 DGSAAT
+520 DGGAAT
-526 IAERN
+526 IAARN
-531 ATKAVITLKM
+531 AIKAVITLNY
-541 DGGTGSSYVSA
+541 TGSKYTTA
-552 AKDIAKIYGTFNLT
+552 AKDLANIYGTFNLT
-566 LTLKDKQGNEL
+566 LTLKDAQGNEL

-603 NEGVLSSV
+603 NEGILSSV
-611 IDNSGNTPAF
+611 IDNSGNSPAF

-634 DGTTGMTDAQPD
+634 DGTGMTDAQPG
-646 YVYTYKKAA
+646 YTYTYKKAA
-655 VDIDNSEV
+655 VDNSEV
-663 KEAASITFDD
+663 KEAASITFTD

-689 SKEVVT
+689 NKEVVT
-695 VNALTNGGSAED
+695 VNALTGASNAAAD
-707 NKISVSKEFTMKLAP
+707 NTISVSKEFTMKLAP

-737 GTVAAVNADGIIAP
+737 GTVAAVNADGIIAA
-751 LTGDGTANK
+751 LTEDKTANK

-768 YGDEEIAVSATAI
+768 YGDEEIAVSTTAI
-781 PASES
+781 PASAS
-786 DDHKLGGYKVTT
+786 ASNKLGGYQVST
-798 GSAATGAVVVG
+798 ADATSGATIKVG
-809 FAKSAESAGTGVNL
+809 FAKSAESAGGSATL
-823 ETGDTGVKI
+823 EAGDTGVKI

>member
-1 MNKKFLS
+1 
-8 AILFG
+8 
-13 ALMVSSTGTFV
+13 MVSSTGTFV

-192 TSSNW
+192 TPSNW

-210 DVTWAGKKGNVTAG
+210 DVTWAGKKGNVAAG

-246 AQTLTL
+246 AQELTL

-336 TVNESKTNTAYNKD
+336 TVNESKTNTAYNKAN
-350 QIDLASKNVALGT
+350 IGLASTNVALGT

-422 DITGKIAKNNVALTI
+422 DITGKIAKKDVVLTI

-495 ALTSTTAANGLF
+495 ALTSATSIGDGLYKVAENTA
-507 NVAGND
+507 
-513 KIAFKKA
+513 IAFKKA
-520 DGSAAT
+520 DGGAAT
-526 IAERN
+526 IAARN
-531 ATKAVITLKM
+531 AIKAVITLNY
-541 DGGTGSSYVSA
+541 TGSKYTTA
-552 AKDIAKIYGTFNLT
+552 AKDLANIYGTFNLT
-566 LTLKDKQGNEL
+566 LTLKDAQGNEL

-603 NEGVLSSV
+603 NEGILSSV
-611 IDNSGNTPAF
+611 IDNSGNSPAF

-634 DGTTGMTDAQPD
+634 DGTGMTDAQPG
-646 YVYTYKKAA
+646 YTYTYKKAA
-655 VDIDNSEV
+655 VDNSEV
-663 KEAASITFDD
+663 KEAASITFTD

-689 SKEVVT
+689 NKEVVT
-695 VNALTNGGSAED
+695 VNALTGASNAAAD
-707 NKISVSKEFTMKLAP
+707 NTISVSKEFTMKLAP

-737 GTVAAVNADGIIAP
+737 GTVAAVNADGIIAA
-751 LTGDGTANK
+751 LTEDKTANK

-768 YGDEEIAVSATAI
+768 YGDEEIAVSTTAI
-781 PASES
+781 PASAS
-786 DDHKLGGYKVTT
+786 ASNKLGGYQVST
-798 GSAATGAVVVG
+798 ADATSGATIKVG
-809 FAKSAESAGTGVNL
+809 FAKSAESAGGSVTL
-823 ETGDTGVKI
+823 EAGDTGVKI

>member
-186 LTALNA
+186 LTALDA
-192 TSSNW
+192 TLNNW
-197 TSGKN
+197 ISGKN

-210 DVTWAGKKGNVTAG
+210 DVTWAGKKGNVAAG

-246 AQTLTL
+246 AQELTL

-336 TVNESKTNTAYNKD
+336 TVNESKTNTAYNKAN
-350 QIDLASKNVALGT
+350 IGLANANVALGT

-407 TAAATPGL
+407 TAAATSGL

-422 DITGKIAKNNVALTI
+422 DITGKIAKKDVDLTI

-495 ALTSTTAANGLF
+495 ALTSTTSIGDGLYK
-507 NVAGND
+507 VAENTA
-513 KIAFKKA
+513 IAFKKA
-520 DGSAAT
+520 DGGAAT
-526 IAERN
+526 IAARN
-531 ATKAVITLKM
+531 ATKAVITL
-541 DGGTGSSYVSA
+541 DYASSKYTTA
-552 AKDIAKIYGTFNLT
+552 AKDIANIYGTFNLT

-655 VDIDNSEV
+655 VDNSEV
-663 KEAASITFDD
+663 KEAASITFND

-689 SKEVVT
+689 SNEVVT
-695 VNALTNGGSAED
+695 VNALTGVSNAAAD
-707 NKISVSKEFTMKLAP
+707 NTISVSKEFTMKLAP

-768 YGDEEIAVSATAI
+768 YGDEEIAVSTTAI

-798 GSAATGAVVVG
+798 GSAATGAVVVE
-809 FAKSAESAGTGVNL
+809 FAKSAESAGGSVTL
-823 ETGDTGVKI
+823 ERGDAGVKI
-832 TGLNAG
+832 ADLNAG

>member
-192 TSSNW
+192 TPSNW

-210 DVTWAGKKGNVTAG
+210 DVTWAGKKGNVAAG

-246 AQTLTL
+246 AQELTL

-336 TVNESKTNTAYNKD
+336 TVNESKTNTAYNKAN
-350 QIDLASKNVALGT
+350 IGLASANVALGT

-422 DITGKIAKNNVALTI
+422 DITGKIAKKDVVLTI

-495 ALTSTTAANGLF
+495 ALTSATSIGDGLYKVAENTA
-507 NVAGND
+507 
-513 KIAFKKA
+513 IAFKKA
-520 DGSAAT
+520 DGGAAT
-526 IAERN
+526 IAARN
-531 ATKAVITLKM
+531 AIKAVITLNY
-541 DGGTGSSYVSA
+541 TGSKYTTA
-552 AKDIAKIYGTFNLT
+552 AKDLANIYGTFNLT
-566 LTLKDKQGNEL
+566 LTLKDAQGNEL

-603 NEGVLSSV
+603 NEGILSSV
-611 IDNSGNTPAF
+611 IDNSGNSPAF

-634 DGTTGMTDAQPD
+634 DGTGMTDAQPG
-646 YVYTYKKAA
+646 YTYTYKKAA
-655 VDIDNSEV
+655 VDNSEV
-663 KEAASITFDD
+663 KEAASITFTD

-689 SKEVVT
+689 NKEVVT
-695 VNALTNGGSAED
+695 VNALTGASNAAAD
-707 NKISVSKEFTMKLAP
+707 NTISVSKEFTMKLAP

-737 GTVAAVNADGIIAP
+737 GTVAAVNADGIIAA
-751 LTGDGTANK
+751 LTEDKTANK

-781 PASES
+781 PASAS
-786 DDHKLGGYKVTT
+786 ASNKLGGYQVST
-798 GSAATGAVVVG
+798 ADATSGATIKVG
-809 FAKSAESAGTGVNL
+809 FAKSAESAGGSVTL
-823 ETGDTGVKI
+823 EAGDTGVKI

>member
-13 ALMVSSTGTFV
+13 ALMVTSTGTFV
-24 SCKDYDDDIDNINKE
+24 SCKDYDDDIDEINKE

-192 TSSNW
+192 TPSNW

-210 DVTWAGKKGNVTAG
+210 DVTWAGKKGNVAAG

-234 TATVT
+234 TATVA

-304 TKKVN
+304 TKRVN

-336 TVNESKTNTAYNKD
+336 TVNESKTNTAYNKN
-350 QIDLASKNVALGT
+350 QIGLASANVALGT

-407 TAAATPGL
+407 TAAATLGL

-422 DITGKIAKNNVALTI
+422 DITGKIAKKDVALTI

-531 ATKAVITLKM
+531 ATKAVITLNY
-541 DGGTGSSYVSA
+541 TGSKYTTA
-552 AKDIAKIYGTFNLT
+552 AKDLANIYGTFNLT
-566 LTLKDKQGNEL
+566 LTLKDAQGNEL

-634 DGTTGMTDAQPD
+634 DGIGMTDAQPG
-646 YVYTYKKAA
+646 YTYTYKKADA
-655 VDIDNSEV
+655 SEV
-663 KEAASITFDD
+663 KNVDAIIFTD

-689 SKEVVT
+689 NKEVVT
-695 VNALTNGGSAED
+695 VNALTGASNAAAD
-707 NKISVSKEFTMKLAP
+707 NTISVSKEFTMKLAP

-737 GTVAAVNADGIIAP
+737 GTVAAVNADGIIAA

-768 YGDEEIAVSATAI
+768 YGDEEIAVSTTAI
-781 PASES
+781 PTSASN
-786 DDHKLGGYKVTT
+786 DHKLGGYEVTT

-832 TGLNAG
+832 AGLNAG

>member
-1 MNKKFLS
+1 
-8 AILFG
+8 
-13 ALMVSSTGTFV
+13 MVSSTGTFV
-24 SCKDYDDDIDNINKE
+24 SCKDYDDDIDEINKE

-192 TSSNW
+192 TPSNW

-210 DVTWAGKKGNVTAG
+210 DVTWAGKKGNVAAG

-234 TATVT
+234 TATVA

-336 TVNESKTNTAYNKD
+336 TVNESKTNTAYNKN
-350 QIDLASKNVALGT
+350 QIGLASANVALGT

-407 TAAATPGL
+407 TAAATLGL

-422 DITGKIAKNNVALTI
+422 DITGKIAKKDVVLTI

-495 ALTSTTAANGLF
+495 ALTSATSIGDGLYKVAENTA
-507 NVAGND
+507 
-513 KIAFKKA
+513 IAFKKA
-520 DGSAAT
+520 DGGAAT
-526 IAERN
+526 IAARN
-531 ATKAVITLKM
+531 AIKAVITLNY
-541 DGGTGSSYVSA
+541 TGSKYTTA
-552 AKDIAKIYGTFNLT
+552 AKDLANIYGTFNLT
-566 LTLKDKQGNEL
+566 LTLKDAQGNEL

-603 NEGVLSSV
+603 NEGILSSV

-634 DGTTGMTDAQPD
+634 DGTGMTDAQPG
-646 YVYTYKKAA
+646 YTYTYKKAA
-655 VDIDNSEV
+655 VDNSEV
-663 KEAASITFDD
+663 KEAASITFTD

-689 SKEVVT
+689 NKEVVT
-695 VNALTNGGSAED
+695 VNALTGASNAAAD
-707 NKISVSKEFTMKLAP
+707 NTISVSKEFTMKLAP

-737 GTVAAVNADGIIAP
+737 GTVAAVNADGIIAA
-751 LTGDGTANK
+751 LTEDKTANK

-768 YGDEEIAVSATAI
+768 YGDEEIAVSTTAI
-781 PASES
+781 PTSASN
-786 DDHKLGGYKVTT
+786 DHKLGGYEVTT

-832 TGLNAG
+832 AGLNAG

>member
-192 TSSNW
+192 TPSNW

-210 DVTWAGKKGNVTAG
+210 DVTWAGKKGNVAAG

-246 AQTLTL
+246 AQELTL

-336 TVNESKTNTAYNKD
+336 TVNESKTNTAYNKAN
-350 QIDLASKNVALGT
+350 IGLASANVALGT

-422 DITGKIAKNNVALTI
+422 DITGKIAKKDVVLTI

-495 ALTSTTAANGLF
+495 ALTSATSIGDGLYKVAKNTA
-507 NVAGND
+507 
-513 KIAFKKA
+513 IAFKKA
-520 DGSAAT
+520 DGGAAT
-526 IAERN
+526 IAARN
-531 ATKAVITLKM
+531 AIKAVITLNY
-541 DGGTGSSYVSA
+541 TGSKYTTA
-552 AKDIAKIYGTFNLT
+552 AKDLANIYGTFNLT
-566 LTLKDKQGNEL
+566 LTLKDAQGNEL

-603 NEGVLSSV
+603 NEGILSSV
-611 IDNSGNTPAF
+611 IDNSGNSPAF

-634 DGTTGMTDAQPD
+634 DGTGMTDAQPG
-646 YVYTYKKAA
+646 YTYTYKKA
-655 VDIDNSEV
+655 VVDNSEV
-663 KEAASITFDD
+663 KEAASITFTD

-689 SKEVVT
+689 NKEVVT
-695 VNALTNGGSAED
+695 VNALTGASNAAAD
-707 NKISVSKEFTMKLAP
+707 NTISVSKEFTMKLAP

-737 GTVAAVNADGIIAP
+737 GTVAAVNADGIIAA
-751 LTGDGTANK
+751 LTEDKTANK

-768 YGDEEIAVSATAI
+768 YGDEEIAVSTTAI
-781 PASES
+781 PASAS
-786 DDHKLGGYKVTT
+786 ASNKLGGYQVST
-798 GSAATGAVVVG
+798 ADATSGATIKVG
-809 FAKSAESAGTGVNL
+809 FAKSAESAGGSVTL
-823 ETGDTGVKI
+823 EAGDTGVKI

>member
-1 MNKKFLS
+1 
-8 AILFG
+8 
-13 ALMVSSTGTFV
+13 MVSSTGTFV

-192 TSSNW
+192 TPSNW

-210 DVTWAGKKGNVTAG
+210 DVTWAGKKGNVAAG

-246 AQTLTL
+246 AQELTL

-336 TVNESKTNTAYNKD
+336 TVIESKTNTAYNKAN
-350 QIDLASKNVALGT
+350 IGLASANVALGT

-422 DITGKIAKNNVALTI
+422 DITGKIAKKDVVLTI

-469 TNLDANIAQNADAT
+469 TNLDANIAQNADTT

-495 ALTSTTAANGLF
+495 ALTSATSIGDGLYKVAENTA
-507 NVAGND
+507 
-513 KIAFKKA
+513 IAFKKA
-520 DGSAAT
+520 DGGAAT
-526 IAERN
+526 IAARN
-531 ATKAVITLKM
+531 AIKAVITLNY
-541 DGGTGSSYVSA
+541 TGSKYTTA
-552 AKDIAKIYGTFNLT
+552 AKDLANIYGTFNLT
-566 LTLKDKQGNEL
+566 LTLKDAQGNEL

-603 NEGVLSSV
+603 NEGILSSV
-611 IDNSGNTPAF
+611 IDNSGNSPAF

-634 DGTTGMTDAQPD
+634 DGTGMTDAQPG
-646 YVYTYKKAA
+646 YTYTYKKAA
-655 VDIDNSEV
+655 VDNSEV
-663 KEAASITFDD
+663 KAASITFTD

-689 SKEVVT
+689 NREVVT
-695 VNALTNGGSAED
+695 VNALTGASNVAAD
-707 NKISVSKEFTMKLAP
+707 NTISVSKEFTMKLAP

-737 GTVAAVNADGIIAP
+737 GTVAAVNADGIIAA
-751 LTGDGTANK
+751 LTEDKTANK

-768 YGDEEIAVSATAI
+768 YGDEEIAVSTTAI
-781 PASES
+781 PASAS
-786 DDHKLGGYKVTT
+786 ASNKLGGYQVST
-798 GSAATGAVVVG
+798 ADATSGATIKVG
-809 FAKSAESAGTGVNL
+809 FAKSAESAGGSVTL

>member
-1 MNKKFLS
+1 
-8 AILFG
+8 
-13 ALMVSSTGTFV
+13 MVSSTGTFV

-186 LTALNA
+186 LTALDA
-192 TSSNW
+192 TLNNW
-197 TSGKN
+197 ISGKN

-246 AQTLTL
+246 AQELTL

-336 TVNESKTNTAYNKD
+336 TVNESKTNTAYNKN
-350 QIDLASKNVALGT
+350 QIGLASANVALGT

-407 TAAATPGL
+407 TAAATSGL

-422 DITGKIAKNNVALTI
+422 DITGKIAKKDIILTI

-495 ALTSTTAANGLF
+495 ALTSTISIGDGLYKVAENTA
-507 NVAGND
+507 
-513 KIAFKKA
+513 IAFKKA
-520 DGSAAT
+520 DGGAAT
-526 IAERN
+526 IAARN
-531 ATKAVITLKM
+531 ATKAVITL
-541 DGGTGSSYVSA
+541 DYASSKYITA
-552 AKDIAKIYGTFNLT
+552 AKDIANIYGTFNLT

-655 VDIDNSEV
+655 VDNSEV
-663 KEAASITFDD
+663 KEAASITFND

-689 SKEVVT
+689 SNEVVT
-695 VNALTNGGSAED
+695 VNALTGVSNAAAD
-707 NKISVSKEFTMKLAP
+707 NTISVSKEFTMKLAP

-768 YGDEEIAVSATAI
+768 YGDEEIAVSTTAI

-798 GSAATGAVVVG
+798 GSAATGAVVVE
-809 FAKSAESAGTGVNL
+809 FAKSAESAGGSVTL
-823 ETGDTGVKI
+823 ETGDAGVKI
-832 TGLNAG
+832 ADLNAG

>member
-192 TSSNW
+192 TPSNW

-210 DVTWAGKKGNVTAG
+210 DVTWAGKKGNVAAG

-246 AQTLTL
+246 AQELTL

-336 TVNESKTNTAYNKD
+336 TVNESKTNTAYNKAN
-350 QIDLASKNVALGT
+350 IGLASANVALGT

-422 DITGKIAKNNVALTI
+422 DITGKIAKKDVVLTI

-495 ALTSTTAANGLF
+495 ALTSATSIGDGLYKVAENTA
-507 NVAGND
+507 
-513 KIAFKKA
+513 IAFKKA
-520 DGSAAT
+520 DGGAAT
-526 IAERN
+526 IAARN
-531 ATKAVITLKM
+531 AIKAVITLNY
-541 DGGTGSSYVSA
+541 TGSKYTTA
-552 AKDIAKIYGTFNLT
+552 AKDLANIYGTFNLT
-566 LTLKDKQGNEL
+566 LTLKDAQGNEL

-603 NEGVLSSV
+603 NEGILSSV
-611 IDNSGNTPAF
+611 IDNSGNSPAF

-634 DGTTGMTDAQPD
+634 DGTGMTDAQPG
-646 YVYTYKKAA
+646 YTYTYKKAA
-655 VDIDNSEV
+655 VDNSEV
-663 KEAASITFDD
+663 KEAASITFTD

-689 SKEVVT
+689 NKEVVT
-695 VNALTNGGSAED
+695 VNALTGASNAAAD
-707 NKISVSKEFTMKLAP
+707 NTISVSKEFTMKLAP

-737 GTVAAVNADGIIAP
+737 GTVAAVNADGIIAA
-751 LTGDGTANK
+751 LTEDKTANK

-768 YGDEEIAVSATAI
+768 YGDEEIAVSTTAI
-781 PASES
+781 PVSASAS
-786 DDHKLGGYKVTT
+786 NKLGGYQVST
-798 GSAATGAVVVG
+798 ADATSGATIKVG
-809 FAKSAESAGTGVNL
+809 FAKSAESAGGSVTL
-823 ETGDTGVKI
+823 EAGDTGVKI

>member
-192 TSSNW
+192 TPSNW

-210 DVTWAGKKGNVTAG
+210 DVTWAGKKGNVAAG

-246 AQTLTL
+246 AQELTL

-336 TVNESKTNTAYNKD
+336 TVNESKTNTAYNKAN
-350 QIDLASKNVALGT
+350 IGLASANVALGT

-422 DITGKIAKNNVALTI
+422 DITGKIAKKDVVLMI

-495 ALTSTTAANGLF
+495 ALTSATSIGDGLYKVAENTA
-507 NVAGND
+507 
-513 KIAFKKA
+513 IAFKKA
-520 DGSAAT
+520 DGGAAT
-526 IAERN
+526 IAARN
-531 ATKAVITLKM
+531 AIKAVITLNY
-541 DGGTGSSYVSA
+541 TGSKYTTA
-552 AKDIAKIYGTFNLT
+552 AKDLANIYGTFNLT
-566 LTLKDKQGNEL
+566 LTLKDAQGNEL

-603 NEGVLSSV
+603 NEGILSSV
-611 IDNSGNTPAF
+611 IDNSGNSPAF

-634 DGTTGMTDAQPD
+634 DGTGMTDAQPG
-646 YVYTYKKAA
+646 YTYTYKKAA
-655 VDIDNSEV
+655 VDNSEV
-663 KEAASITFDD
+663 KEAASITFTD

-689 SKEVVT
+689 NKEVVT
-695 VNALTNGGSAED
+695 VNALTGASNAAAD
-707 NKISVSKEFTMKLAP
+707 NTISVSKEFTMKLAP

-737 GTVAAVNADGIIAP
+737 GTVAAVNADGIIAA
-751 LTGDGTANK
+751 LTEDKTANK

-768 YGDEEIAVSATAI
+768 YGDEEIAVSTTAI
-781 PASES
+781 PASAS
-786 DDHKLGGYKVTT
+786 ASNKLGGYQVST
-798 GSAATGAVVVG
+798 ADATSGATIKVG
-809 FAKSAESAGTGVNL
+809 FAKSAESAGGSVTL
-823 ETGDTGVKI
+823 EAGDTGVKI

>member
-192 TSSNW
+192 TPSNW

-210 DVTWAGKKGNVTAG
+210 DVTWAGKKGNVAAG

-246 AQTLTL
+246 AQELTL

-336 TVNESKTNTAYNKD
+336 TVIESKTNTAYNKAN
-350 QIDLASKNVALGT
+350 IGLASANVALGT

-422 DITGKIAKNNVALTI
+422 DITGKIAKKDVVLTI

-469 TNLDANIAQNADAT
+469 TNLDANIAQNADTT

-495 ALTSTTAANGLF
+495 ALTSATSIGDGLYKVAENTA
-507 NVAGND
+507 
-513 KIAFKKA
+513 IAFKKA
-520 DGSAAT
+520 DGGAAT
-526 IAERN
+526 IAARN
-531 ATKAVITLKM
+531 AIKAVITLNY
-541 DGGTGSSYVSA
+541 TGSKYTTA
-552 AKDIAKIYGTFNLT
+552 AKDLANIYGTFNLT
-566 LTLKDKQGNEL
+566 LTLKDAQGNEL

-603 NEGVLSSV
+603 NEGILSSV
-611 IDNSGNTPAF
+611 IDNSGNSPAF

-634 DGTTGMTDAQPD
+634 DGTGMTDAQPG
-646 YVYTYKKAA
+646 YTYTYKKAA
-655 VDIDNSEV
+655 VDNSEV
-663 KEAASITFDD
+663 KAASITFTD

-689 SKEVVT
+689 NREVVT
-695 VNALTNGGSAED
+695 VNALTGASNVAAD
-707 NKISVSKEFTMKLAP
+707 NTISVSKEFTMKLAP

-737 GTVAAVNADGIIAP
+737 GTVAAVNADGIIAA
-751 LTGDGTANK
+751 LTEDKTANK

-768 YGDEEIAVSATAI
+768 YGDEEIAVSTTAI
-781 PASES
+781 PASAS
-786 DDHKLGGYKVTT
+786 ASNKLGGYQVST
-798 GSAATGAVVVG
+798 ADATSGATIKVG
-809 FAKSAESAGTGVNL
+809 FAKSAESAGGSVTL